1 MAMKPGGRA
10 ALYGRISRDK
20 NDGGATVGE
29 QIRLSRKLAEEHGLE
44 IVGEYREK
52 DGTGASEKSK
62 DKERP
67 EYEAMLVAAAAGEF
81 DTIVAYSDDRITRR
95 PIELERLIDLAEA
108 HKLRF
113 LTVRTS
119 LYDLST
125 DIGILNA
132 RVLAAFAAQEARNI
146 STRQKVTFRR
156 NAIEG
161 RPKLQRQRPFG
172 WEADG
177 VTVREDEAQHI
188 RLGVEMVKRGASIGQ
203 VQSEWNSKGVLNSA
217 GNEWEWLTV
226 RRVLTGWRTAGVR
239 TYQREPV
246 RTEEGDLVMGTW
258 EPIISLKE
266 RDQVLGMLG
275 RLSQKKLRTGSWPLA
290 GLLVCGLCAK
300 PLYGQL
306 PSGTRSRALYGCKKG
321 HLAISAGLLEQYLIR
336 LVAERAY
343 RNERSKVEEHQPVI
357 AEDLPEYETIQT
369 HRRKSRELMD
379 AYDEGTLPQEIA
391 FPRSTEHIRL
401 ADKLEAK
408 MNARI
413 VAQST
418 PPSPLRRSSEALE
431 ALLEMQGQFLR
442 VTPKAPSW
450 QGTTFG
456 EQPSEAERSNSW
468 RSGSGTSE
476 SGGREQELPFA
487 ASDEETAELNRL
499 LRGELQWVGIRKGK
513 AGRQSSE
520 QFAARVDPLW
530 R

>member
-1 MAMKPGGRA
+1 MAGSTGSRA

-44 IVGEYREK
+44 VVAEYREK
-52 DGTGASEKSK
+52 DGTGASERSK
-62 DKERP
+62 ATERP
-67 EYEAMLVAAAAGEF
+67 EYEAMLAAAAAGEF

-95 PIELERLIDLAEA
+95 PIELERLIDLAEK

-113 LTVRTS
+113 LTVRTA

-125 DIGILNA
+125 DTGILNA

-156 NAIEG
+156 NAFAG
-161 RPKLQRQRPFG
+161 RPKLQWQRPFG
-172 WEADG
+172 WETDG
-177 VTVREDEAQHI
+177 VTIRENEAQHI
-188 RLGVEMVKRGASIGQ
+188 RQGIEMVKRGASIGQ
-203 VQSEWNSKGVLNSA
+203 VQNEWNSAGVLNSA

-246 RTEEGDLVMGTW
+246 RTEEGGLVMGTW
-258 EPIISLKE
+258 EPIISLEE
-266 RDQVLGMLG
+266 RNQVLGMLG

-343 RNERSKVEEHQPVI
+343 RNQQQKVEEHQPVI
-357 AEDLPEYETIQT
+357 ADDPSVHEAIQT
-369 HRRKSRELMD
+369 HRRKSKELMD
-379 AYDEGTLPQEIA
+379 AYDEGILPQEIA
-391 FPRSTEHIRL
+391 FPRSQEHSRL
-401 ADKLEAK
+401 ADKLEAEL
-408 MNARI
+408 NALI
-413 VAQST
+413 AAQSA
-418 PPSPLRRSSEALE
+418 PPSPLRRSSDALE
-431 ALLEMQGQFLR
+431 ALLDMQGQFLR
-442 VTPKAPSW
+442 VTPTPASSA
-450 QGTTFG
+450 GSNFG
-456 EQPSEAERSNSW
+456 EAEAEE
-468 RSGSGTSE
+468 SGNAWASGTERQRSD
-476 SGGREQELPFA
+476 GRAQELPFA
-487 ASDEETAELNRL
+487 ATDEETAELNRL

-513 AGRQSSE
+513 AGRQSAE
-520 QFAARVDPLW
+520 QFASRVDPLW